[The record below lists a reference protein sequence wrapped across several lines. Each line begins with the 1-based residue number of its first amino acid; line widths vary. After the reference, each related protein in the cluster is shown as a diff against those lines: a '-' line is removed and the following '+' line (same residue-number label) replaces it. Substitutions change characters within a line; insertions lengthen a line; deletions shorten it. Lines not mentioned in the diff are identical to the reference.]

1 MYYSSTEIVTFHF
14 SQKVSDKIVLKSHVV
29 SVLHLLVWSMST
41 TRTSL
46 PFPEAGPLCAEI
58 CPFFLRRS
66 EALGR
71 IYLLFD

>member
-1 MYYSSTEIVTFHF
+1 MYYSSTEIFTFHF

-29 SVLHLLVWSMST
+29 SVLHLLVWSMNT

-46 PFPEAGPLCAEI
+46 PFPEASPLCVEI